1 MGHHHTINQS
11 CFQSIN
17 EGHRLAAM
25 VPDVHLLPVD
35 VVPVELEQVD
45 CAGHPL
51 VAVLLPLQNVPVV
64 CTYKDDIKL
73 VFWSQRVNTLLCF
86 M

>member
-1 MGHHHTINQS
+1 
-11 CFQSIN
+11 
-17 EGHRLAAM
+17 M

-45 CAGHPL
+45 RAGHPL

-73 VFWSQRVNTLLCF
+73 VFWSQRGNTLLCF

>member
-1 MGHHHTINQS
+1 
-11 CFQSIN
+11 
-17 EGHRLAAM
+17 M

-64 CTYKDDIKL
+64 CTYTKTTSSSFSGL
-73 VFWSQRVNTLLCF
+73 SE
-86 M
+86 